1 MAWHL
6 DLRTLRITSCHG
18 WALPEFLDP
27 CIQDCRTPASLIQHW
42 WRRRRTRLHRARRL
56 PSSSEVETGQ
66 CDSDHSVETFV
77 FAILITREFLH
88 PPQGLNTP
96 TFVQHPQLPVLIT
109 PLIACR
115 LQGVLNVAFAVF
127 LGSLTR
133 QTFEEVRPSQ
143 YEPCPE
149 LDTPSYQILENTLLI
164 TKCERAM
171 RNDRCRL

>member
-1 MAWHL
+1 
-6 DLRTLRITSCHG
+6 
-18 WALPEFLDP
+18 
-27 CIQDCRTPASLIQHW
+27 
-42 WRRRRTRLHRARRL
+42 
-56 PSSSEVETGQ
+56 
-66 CDSDHSVETFV
+66 
-77 FAILITREFLH
+77 
-88 PPQGLNTP
+88 
-96 TFVQHPQLPVLIT
+96 
-109 PLIACR
+109 
-115 LQGVLNVAFAVF
+115 VLNVAFAVF